1 MKTQKVINGK
11 NVTYKVNVSKD
22 SIVCIIEVESLRLL
36 SSKSFIESWISWDI
50 GIGTLFNKLIADG
63 DDAVNWDNLIN
74 EEENTTVIPED
85 KNSDIEDWMSLLDSL
100 EESGATIVDSD
111 IDFSKLP
118 VIEEE
123 DDIPNNVEISG
134 EDALELLHAIILNL
148 DDEYDEGDE
157 DRRIGADSSFELSY
171 ATESK
176 QYTSTEQVTNHLL
189 KEIEEKGGSWPLGA
203 EIKDYIIALRANGT
217 VLGIIE
223 SLTLIHNL
231 KRMLYKYGKDDFF
244 NHVYEEDM
252 VKVTA
257 DEFLK
262 DLYKAETGINL
273 NSLQVDV

>member
-1 MKTQKVINGK
+1 M
-11 NVTYKVNVSKD
+11 
-22 SIVCIIEVESLRLL
+22 
-36 SSKSFIESWISWDI
+36 
-50 GIGTLFNKLIADG
+50 
-63 DDAVNWDNLIN
+63 
-74 EEENTTVIPED
+74 
-85 KNSDIEDWMSLLDSL
+85 
-100 EESGATIVDSD
+100 
-111 IDFSKLP
+111 
-118 VIEEE
+118 
-123 DDIPNNVEISG
+123 
-134 EDALELLHAIILNL
+134 
-148 DDEYDEGDE
+148 
-157 DRRIGADSSFELSY
+157 
-171 ATESK
+171 
-176 QYTSTEQVTNHLL
+176 